1 MLHCMSF
8 SYHTMQFPN
17 IGTGGAAAGVGIISI
32 TKGHCGSF
40 IAFHTAGS
48 SGAAAG
54 YFVSFIAFWH
64 TTRCNSRISGQA
76 VRQRR
81 SFIAFHTAGCSGAA
95 AGYFVSFIAFWHTTR
110 CNRAAAEV
118 IYSFSYRRGQFP
130 NIGRQVGCVW
140 SSGCTCC

>member
-17 IGTGGAAAGVGIISI
+17 IGTGGAATGVGIISI
-32 TKGHCGSF
+32 TKGHYGSF

-48 SGAAAG
+48 SGAAAGYFVPFIAFWHTTRCNSRILGQAVRQRRGSFIAFHTAGCSGAAAG

-76 VRQRR
+76 VRQRC
-81 SFIAFHTAGCSGAA
+81 HL
-95 AGYFVSFIAFWHTTR
+95 
-110 CNRAAAEV
+110 
-118 IYSFSYRRGQFP
+118 
-130 NIGRQVGCVW
+130 
-140 SSGCTCC
+140 